1 MSDNVELLKCPAC
14 GVSLDPPAGQSIVKC
29 PYCQSTVMIPRA
41 SIDMGNTG
49 TNADRNM
56 ARVVQLIQS
65 DNKLEA
71 IKLFRQLTNASLA
84 DAKNT
89 VEMIGRGE
97 SVDITHL
104 TIAGLT
110 PPDMP
115 ESNTPPQPPSTP
127 IWDIPVQSSKAGPR
141 RKGNVF
147 TALARGFLAIGVIVA
162 VVVAVRTL
170 AFARPSLS
178 FGKEGTGA
186 GMLNDPRHVGVDR
199 NGNIYAGDY
208 GDGRIN
214 IFDAHGKFLQL
225 INLGPK
231 TYLEGVAVTP
241 DGILYLSYKGEI
253 HRRDSQGND
262 TLLNYANGSNP
273 VYFEDIALGSDGS
286 LVATDENEEIIRF
299 NPNGS
304 VDLVISQVF
313 SSVTGEDELDIH
325 LAVDG
330 LGNIYALGTF
340 NNLVLKYSPEG
351 KYIDQF
357 GGETTHPAEGVDHG
371 RFEAP
376 DTLTVDG
383 YGRIFVSDIWGIQ
396 VFNSNG
402 QYLKFFTVNGVAF
415 GMTFDLDNNLYIAS
429 NTPKIIKLTIKKPK

>member
-1 MSDNVELLKCPAC
+1 
-14 GVSLDPPAGQSIVKC
+14 
-29 PYCQSTVMIPRA
+29 MIPRI
-41 SIDMGNTG
+41 SIDAGNTG
-49 TNADRNM
+49 TGADLNVT
-56 ARVVQLIQS
+56 RVVQLIQS
-65 DNKLEA
+65 GDKLEA
-71 IKLFRQLTNASLA
+71 IKLFRRLTNASLEES
-84 DAKNT
+84 KNAM
-89 VEMIGRGE
+89 EKIGRGE
-97 SVDITHL
+97 SVDISHL

-115 ESNTPPQPPSTP
+115 PSTPSSQPPSTP
-127 IWDIPVQSSKAGPR
+127 MWDSVMQSNKAAPR

-147 TALARGFLAIGVIVA
+147 TALAIGLLVIGVIVA
-162 VVVAVRTL
+162 IVVVSRKL
-170 AFARPSLS
+170 AFASPSLS

-186 GMLNDPRHVGVDR
+186 GMLNDPRHVGVNR

-214 IFDAHGKFLQL
+214 VFDARGKYLQL

-231 TYLEGVAVTP
+231 TYLVGMAVAP
-241 DGILYLSYKGEI
+241 DGTLYLSYSGDI

-262 TLLNYANGSNP
+262 TLLNYTNGSYP

-286 LVATDENEEIIRF
+286 LVATDENEEIVRF
-299 NPNGS
+299 KPDGS
-304 VDLVISQVF
+304 VDLVIPNVF

-376 DTLTVDG
+376 DTLAVDG
-383 YGRIFVSDIWGIQ
+383 YGRIFVSDIWGVQ

-429 NTPKIIKLTIKKPK
+429 NAPKIIKLTIKKP